1 MTTYLVTGG
10 AGFIGSNIVEEL
22 LKRGETV
29 RVLDNFLTGSKENL
43 SFITQYA
50 IRGSAGS
57 PPLEPSRA
65 KSRGNTQ
72 YEFIEGDI
80 RSKEDLQK
88 ALKGVDYVLHQ
99 AALRSVPKSVDN
111 PFLSN
116 DINVNGT
123 LSLLHEAK
131 KAGIKRLVYA
141 SSSSCYGD
149 VQSFP
154 QREDFNP
161 RPISPYGVSKLA
173 AENYCHTF
181 SKTFGLETVSLRYF
195 NVFGPRQNP
204 ESKYSAAIPAL
215 LSRMLEN
222 KPPIVEWDGKQSR
235 DFTYVGNVV
244 EANLACA
251 VAENISGGEVFN
263 VACGGSVSI
272 LDIVNALNELLGTDL
287 KPEFAPKRAGDV
299 RKSYADISKISK
311 IIAPGIGFHE
321 CFKLTLEWFT
331 QNRERLLKI

>member
-43 SFITQYA
+43 DFINSYEL
-50 IRGSAGS
+50 SAMS
-57 PPLEPSRA
+57 
-65 KSRGNTQ
+65 
-72 YEFIEGDI
+72 YELIEGDI
-80 RSKEDLQK
+80 RSKEDCQK

-99 AALRSVPKSVDN
+99 AALRSVPKSVDD
-111 PFLSN
+111 PFLTN
-116 DINVNGT
+116 DINVSGT
-123 LSLLHEAK
+123 LNLLFEAK
-131 KAGIKRLVYA
+131 KAGVKRLVYA

-149 VQSFP
+149 VVNFP

-215 LSRMLEN
+215 LSRMINN
-222 KPPIVEWDGKQSR
+222 KPPIVEWDGEQSR
-235 DFTYVGNVV
+235 DFVYVGDVV
-244 EANLACA
+244 QANLACA
-251 VAENISGGEVFN
+251 MAEGMSGKVFN
-263 VACGGSVSI
+263 VGCGRSISI
-272 LDIVNALNELLGTDL
+272 LDIVNSLNKLLGTDL
-287 KPEFAPKRAGDV
+287 KPEFHPKRAGDV
-299 RKSYADISKISK
+299 RKTYADVSNIREITG
-311 IIAPGIGFHE
+311 PGIDFHKGLE
-321 CFKLTLEWFT
+321 LTVDWFS
-331 QNRERLLKI
+331 QNRDRLLRI

>member
-29 RVLDNFLTGSKENL
+29 RVLDNFITGSKENL
-43 SFITQYA
+43 DFIKNYPLYA
-50 IRGSAGS
+50 PRYTLI
-57 PPLEPSRA
+57 
-65 KSRGNTQ
+65 K
-72 YEFIEGDI
+72 GDI
-80 RSKEDLQK
+80 RSKEDCQK
-88 ALKGVDYVLHQ
+88 SLKGVDYVLHQ
-99 AALRSVPKSVDN
+99 AALRSVPKSVDD
-111 PFLSN
+111 PFLTN

-123 LSLLHEAK
+123 LNLLFEAK
-131 KAGIKRLVYA
+131 KAGVKRLIYA

-195 NVFGPRQNP
+195 NVFGPKQNP

-215 LSRMLEN
+215 LSRMIN
-222 KPPIVEWDGKQSR
+222 GKSPIVEWDGEQSR

-244 EANLACA
+244 KANLACA
-251 VAENISGGEVFN
+251 VSGNISGGEVFN
-263 VACGGSVSI
+263 VACGNSISI
-272 LDIVNALNELLGTDL
+272 LDIVNTLNELLGTSL
-287 KPEFAPKRAGDV
+287 KPEFHPKRAGDV
-299 RKSYADISKISK
+299 RKSYADISNIRKITG
-311 IIAPGIGFHE
+311 PGIDFNQGL
-321 CFKLTLEWFT
+321 KLTVDWFS
-331 QNRERLLKI
+331 QNRGRLLKI